1 MPALKNQASDV
12 LRSPTTMPAMMNQA
26 RNSLVLATLALLAC
40 APALALKSDREKQVK
55 VDATTMVANVN
66 QGNATLSG
74 KVVIEQGT
82 MVVRAAKAV
91 ITRNDKQELSRAVL
105 TGDPATLSE
114 DLDDGGRL
122 DASAAQIDYDLANN
136 LVVLSGNAVLAQPR
150 GEMRGERITYN
161 LKDGRI
167 DAGGPQ
173 GGNRVF
179 LRMNPEPKKPAAD
192 TTAKPAESKPAG

>member
-1 MPALKNQASDV
+1 MN
-12 LRSPTTMPAMMNQA
+12 NQA
-26 RNSLVLATLALLAC
+26 RTHLVLAAVALLAC
-40 APALALKSDREKQVK
+40 APAMALKSDRDKSMDVH
-55 VDATTMVANVN
+55 ATTTTAFTND
-66 QGNATLSG
+66 GKATLTG
-74 KVVIEQGT
+74 DVEIVQGT
-82 MVVRAAKAV
+82 MVVHADAAEVTQNKEGAVARA
-91 ITRNDKQELSRAVL
+91 IL
-105 TGDPATLSE
+105 TGAPATLAE

-122 DASAAQIDYDLANN
+122 NASAARIDYDLANN

-192 TTAKPAESKPAG
+192 TPAKPAESKPAG